1 MSDTKTTGYDY
12 PPGYPTPGYGAT
24 LGERLRSSQGQAVT
38 LYVGEEFTEVTG
50 MLHNV
55 GANYVEVHRPGAAGV
70 MEAVLIP
77 MQYISSVVAPMPGGS
92 HRP

>member
-24 LGERLRSSQGQAVT
+24 LGERLRSYQGQTVT

-55 GANYVEVHRPGAAGV
+55 GANYAEVHRPGAAG
-70 MEAVLIP
+70 MLEAVLIP
-77 MQYISSVVAPMPGGS
+77 MQYISSVVAPLSGAP
-92 HRP
+92 HHP